1 MDSGT
6 VVSVVTDVQAVGDA
20 ILLEVESLIPGA
32 AIPAAAAQ
40 KILDLLAELASKAIT
55 AWGTAS
61 GTPITV
67 ETITA
72 LLPNPTPLT
81 APND

>member
-32 AIPAAAAQ
+32 AVPAAAAQ
-40 KILDLLAELASKAIT
+40 KILDLLAS
-55 AWGTAS
+55 
-61 GTPITV
+61 
-67 ETITA
+67 
-72 LLPNPTPLT
+72 LLPRQLPHGVPHQVLPSPWSRLRHCCLILPL
-81 APND
+81 